1 MLALHGSWL
10 PAHGARPSHFHFWA
24 EFLRDGR
31 PPRPR
36 AGAGRTKVPRHPFA
50 ATPEGLRA
58 VLIALGVDEDAA
70 VPEPAAVVARLPST
84 AAMPL
89 PSPEMGA
96 AVATES
102 GESVDLSEWQVAA
115 LAFDAGSAVEALLSL
130 GASEPPRGVAI
141 GADLRFWVQAARLL
155 LANLYRQQLIP
166 ILRDEAGGPAAR
178 WHPTFENDATVGLN
192 DLTATMP
199 PVCRALSRE
208 PGTPPPSPR
217 ALLAGFVAAGTDVL
231 ARQALAAGDS
241 RRERSQP
248 RGAVD
253 AWFRALGY
261 DPTIDPRSAGLATF
275 REQYRRWTDSAAA
288 LAVPDTFRL
297 CFRLDPPL
305 FGGSDRPGNGPI
317 PGASWTLQYLLQAT
331 DDPSLLVSA
340 SDVWRERGAT
350 ARFLD
355 RRLDHPQERLLAGLG
370 RAARLFPPIE
380 ESLRQP
386 APNACDLTTAQ
397 AFAFVREA
405 ALLLTS
411 TGFGVLL
418 PGLERRLGVRLQL
431 GGTSRA
437 GSSRGVAGFGWD
449 SVVSFDWK
457 VAAGDAVLTADEFR
471 QLVRLK
477 EPLVQVRGQWVEL
490 KPELVEKALAF
501 FDRHEHAGEMA
512 IADALHFALAPDGDL
527 GLPVEAVETAG
538 AFDDLLAG
546 LRDAAERERIEAP
559 DGFEGTLRPYQQ
571 TGVSWLATL
580 RRHGLGACLADDMGL
595 GKSPQTIALLLHQR
609 NSEPDQSLAPA
620 LIVCPTSV
628 VGNWQRELARFAPSL
643 RVLVHHGA
651 ERNRDELTSAAA
663 GYDVVLSTYA
673 LLHRDAGALGS
684 VEWSEVVLD
693 EAQNIKNPSTK
704 AAQAARSLPSRWRAA
719 LTGTPVE
726 NRLSDLWSIF
736 QFLNPGYLGS
746 AQDFRRR
753 FANPI
758 ERLKDESAAQ
768 HLQQL
773 VRPFILRRLKTDRSV
788 IADLPEKNEMKVF
801 CSLTAEQVT
810 LYQAVLEEQLR
821 LIDETD
827 GVQRRGQVLA
837 TLTKLKQICNHP
849 ALFLHDGS
857 RLDGRS
863 GKLERIAEMAEEL
876 VSAGDHA
883 LIFTQYAEMGRL
895 LQGHLAAAGLGEV
908 PFLHGGTPAPTRNR
922 MVDRFQNDERGPQ
935 LFILS
940 LKAGGTGLNLTRANH
955 VFHFDRWWNPAV
967 ENQATDRAFRIGQ
980 RRDVQVHKYLCAGT
994 FEETLDGLIEQKQ
1007 ALAEAIVGAGESW
1020 ITEMST
1026 SELRDLFTL
1035 RRDIAVGV

>member
-1 MLALHGSWL
+1 
-10 PAHGARPSHFHFWA
+10 
-24 EFLRDGR
+24 LR
-31 PPRPR
+31 
-36 AGAGRTKVPRHPFA
+36 T
-50 ATPEGLRA
+50 

-70 VPEPAAVVARLPST
+70 APEPATVIARLPST
-84 AAMPL
+84 AATPL

-96 AVATES
+96 SVAAAAAEP
-102 GESVDLSEWQVAA
+102 VDLGEWRVTA
-115 LAFDAGSAVEALLSL
+115 LALDAAPAVEALLAL

-155 LANLYRQQLIP
+155 LANLHRQQFVP
-166 ILRDEAGGPAAR
+166 VLRDEADGPAAR
-178 WHPTFENDATVGLN
+178 WYPTFEDDATGGSG
-192 DLTATMP
+192 DLVATMP
-199 PVCRALSRE
+199 PVCRALGWE
-208 PGTPPPSPR
+208 TGTPPQSPR
-217 ALLAGFVAAGTDVL
+217 TLLAGFMEAGTDAL
-231 ARQALAAGDS
+231 ARQALAIRDT
-241 RRERSQP
+241 RRERKQP

-253 AWFRALGY
+253 AWLRALGH
-261 DPTIDPRSAGLATF
+261 DPTIDPGSVGLATF
-275 REQYRRWTDSAAA
+275 REQYRRWTDGAAA

-305 FGGSDRPGNGPI
+305 LGGSDLDGSSQP
-317 PGASWTLQYLLQAT
+317 PGATWTLHYLLQAT
-331 DDPSLLVSA
+331 DDPSLLVPA
-340 SDVWRERGAT
+340 ADVWCERGAT

-386 APNACDLTTAQ
+386 APNACDLTAAQ

-411 TGFGVLL
+411 AGFGVLL

-437 GSSRGVAGFGWD
+437 GSSRGVAGFGWNA
-449 SVVSFDWK
+449 VVSFDWK
-457 VAAGDAVLTADEFR
+457 VAAGDAVLSAEEFR
-471 QLVRLK
+471 HLVRLK

-490 KPELVEKALAF
+490 RPELVEKALAF

-512 IADALHFALAPDGDL
+512 IADALHVALAPDGDL
-527 GLPVEAVETAG
+527 GLPVEAVETVG
-538 AFDDLLAG
+538 AFDQLLAG
-546 LRDAAERERIEAP
+546 LRDAERERIEAP
-559 DGFEGTLRPYQQ
+559 DGFAGTLRPYQQ
-571 TGVSWLATL
+571 IGVSWLATL

-609 NSEPDQSLAPA
+609 SNEPDGFTAPA

-643 RVLVHHGA
+643 RVLIHHGA
-651 ERNRDELTSAAA
+651 ERNRDELASAAA
-663 GYDVVLSTYA
+663 GYDVVISTYA
-673 LLHRDAGALGS
+673 LLHRDAEALGG
-684 VEWSEVVLD
+684 VEWDEVVLD

-704 AAQAARSLPSRWRAA
+704 AAQAARSLPARWRVA

-746 AQDFRRR
+746 AQEFRRR

-758 ERLKDESAAQ
+758 ERLKDQTSAH

-773 VRPFILRRLKTDRSV
+773 VRPFILRRLKTDQSV

-801 CSLTAEQVT
+801 CSLTPEQVT

-821 LIDETD
+821 LIDDTE

-895 LQGHLAAAGLGEV
+895 LQEHLEAAGLGEV
-908 PFLHGGTPAPTRNR
+908 PFLHGGTPVAARNR
-922 MVDRFQNDERGPQ
+922 MIERFQTDGRGPQ

-980 RRDVQVHKYLCAGT
+980 RRDVQVHKYICAGT

-1007 ALAEAIVGAGESW
+1007 VLAEAIVGTGESW

-1026 SELRDLFTL
+1026 SELRDLFAL
-1035 RRDIAVGV
+1035 RGDVAVGV

>member
-1 MLALHGSWL
+1 
-10 PAHGARPSHFHFWA
+10 
-24 EFLRDGR
+24 
-31 PPRPR
+31 
-36 AGAGRTKVPRHPFA
+36 V
-50 ATPEGLRA
+50 
-58 VLIALGVDEDAA
+58 IALGIDDEAA
-70 VPEPAAVVARLPST
+70 DPGPVAVLARLPSSDG
-84 AAMPL
+84 MPL
-89 PSPEMGA
+89 PSPDLYA
-96 AVATES
+96 SVATENDQP
-102 GESVDLSEWQVAA
+102 VDLAEWRVNAV
-115 LAFDAGSAVEALLSL
+115 AFDAGPAVEALLAL
-130 GASEPPRGVAI
+130 GASEPPRGVVI
-141 GADLRFWVQAARLL
+141 SADLRYWVQAARFL
-155 LANLYRQQLIP
+155 LANLHRQQFIP
-166 ILRDEAGGPAAR
+166 ILSEESGRPAAR
-178 WHPTFENDATVGLN
+178 WCPFLEDEAARGLD
-192 DLTATMP
+192 DLVAAMP
-199 PVCRALSRE
+199 SICRALAWD
-208 PGTPPPSPR
+208 PGTPPPGPR
-217 ALLAGFVAAGTDVL
+217 ALLHDFMESGTDML
-231 ARQALAAGDS
+231 ARHALAADS
-241 RRERSQP
+241 TRQERKPQRS
-248 RGAVD
+248 AVD
-253 AWFRALGY
+253 AWLWALGHE
-261 DPTIDPRSAGLATF
+261 PPIDSRAAGLATF
-275 REQYRRWTDSAAA
+275 REQYRRWTDSADG
-288 LAVPDTFRL
+288 LATPDTFRL

-305 FGGSDRPGNGPI
+305 LGGSDLDGSYQI
-317 PGASWTLQYLLQAT
+317 PGTTWTLQYLLQAT
-331 DDPSLLVSA
+331 DDPSLLVPA
-340 SDVWRERGAT
+340 SDIWRERGAT

-386 APNACDLTTAQ
+386 APNACNLTAEQ
-397 AFAFVREA
+397 AFAFVRET
-405 ALLLTS
+405 ALLMTS
-411 TGFGVLL
+411 AGFGVLL
-418 PGLERRLGVRLQL
+418 PGLERRLGICLQL
-431 GGTSRA
+431 GAPTSRA
-437 GSSRGVAGFGWD
+437 GSSRGIAGFGWD
-449 SVVSFDWK
+449 AVVNFDWK
-457 VAAGDAVLTADEFR
+457 VAAGDAVLSAEEFR

-490 KPELVEKALAF
+490 RPELVEKALAF

-512 IADALHFALAPDGDL
+512 IADALHVALAPDGDL
-527 GLPVEAVETAG
+527 GLPVEVVETAG
-538 AFDDLLAG
+538 AFGQLLAG

-559 DGFEGTLRPYQQ
+559 DGFVGTLRPYQQ
-571 TGVSWLATL
+571 IGVSWLATL

-595 GKSPQTIALLLHQR
+595 GKSPQTIALLLHR
-609 NSEPDQSLAPA
+609 RSHEPDGSTAPA

-651 ERNRDELTSAAA
+651 ERNREELASAAT

-673 LLHRDAGALGS
+673 LLHRDAEALGG
-684 VEWSEVVLD
+684 VEWNEVVLD

-704 AAQAARSLPSRWRAA
+704 AAQAARSLPARWRAA

-746 AQDFRRR
+746 AQEFRRC

-758 ERLKDESAAQ
+758 ERLKDEASSR

-773 VRPFILRRLKTDRSV
+773 VRPFILRRLKTDQSV

-801 CSLTAEQVT
+801 CSLTPEQVT

-821 LIDETD
+821 LIDDTE

-857 RLDGRS
+857 RLNGRS

-895 LQGHLAAAGLGEV
+895 LQGHLEAADLGEAL
-908 PFLHGGTPAPTRNR
+908 FLHGGTPAPARNR
-922 MVDRFQNDERGPQ
+922 MVERFQNDERGPQ

-980 RRDVQVHKYLCAGT
+980 RRDVQVHKYICAGT

-1026 SELRDLFTL
+1026 AELRDLFAL
-1035 RRDIAVGV
+1035 RGDIAVGV